1 VDEALTAAPGALPAG
16 LPARCRR
23 ARRRGCRRDSQRAPG
38 GQVVRVALTYV
49 VSSSMSE
56 RL

>member
-1 VDEALTAAPGALPAG
+1 MDEALTAAPGALPAG
-16 LPARCRR
+16 LPAGPP
-23 ARRRGCRRDSQRAPG
+23 AGLPAGLPAGPAG